1 MGATDF
7 GNQQLSYDYNQEATG
22 KLFNR
27 TNYKIIPT
35 GIYEGFTI
43 SKLSN
48 ILVSIDPG
56 VCLIEDAVNKVC
68 VRVET
73 ANSQNVS
80 VSNATPYLIFRMEWV
95 DVPNCYMD
103 MLAVAYGDIKETD
116 LIVGKCI
123 YDASGVT
130 LSTNFDYT
138 KRNDSFFLKLETQN
152 NYLRVSPTEPPSN
165 KVFVSSGVL
174 NSSKGSLIISG
185 GDFPSVGINPTI
197 NGRIDLVYV
206 DEDGNIQILEGTD
219 SSSPT
224 APRYGNRK
232 VIAEIRRGTN
242 KTIINGNEIY
252 QVMTSLD
259 VPTIS
264 SDFLI
269 NDAGNLYS
277 SENLEA
283 ALQEIAG
290 QPFTFKNTKTF
301 QGAIDVQATTGKV
314 ASKIKGASGQNIEEV
329 RKSDNTLVQ
338 RVDQNGRFHN
348 TVGATIKIADTG
360 NVFTTDEIEAAINQ
374 IASGAQTFKGAKTF
388 QDKVTLSDADIT
400 TAKITTAYVT
410 TVNASTVN
418 TTSQRKKKKNIHD
431 FDKSA
436 LDIINNTKIVYYT
449 YKNDLSKTE
458 HIGFIADDTPSEL
471 SGVKKDSMVI
481 SDTIGV
487 ILKAIQELNQKIEE
501 LK

>member
-1 MGATDF
+1 
-7 GNQQLSYDYNQEATG
+7 
-22 KLFNR
+22 
-27 TNYKIIPT
+27 
-35 GIYEGFTI
+35 
-43 SKLSN
+43 
-48 ILVSIDPG
+48 
-56 VCLIEDAVNKVC
+56 
-68 VRVET
+68 
-73 ANSQNVS
+73 
-80 VSNATPYLIFRMEWV
+80 
-95 DVPNCYMD
+95 
-103 MLAVAYGDIKETD
+103 
-116 LIVGKCI
+116 
-123 YDASGVT
+123 
-130 LSTNFDYT
+130 
-138 KRNDSFFLKLETQN
+138 
-152 NYLRVSPTEPPSN
+152 
-165 KVFVSSGVL
+165 
-174 NSSKGSLIISG
+174 
-185 GDFPSVGINPTI
+185 
-197 NGRIDLVYV
+197 
-206 DEDGNIQILEGTD
+206 
-219 SSSPT
+219 
-224 APRYGNRK
+224 
-232 VIAEIRRGTN
+232 
-242 KTIINGNEIY
+242 
-252 QVMTSLD
+252 MTSLD

-314 ASKIKGASGQNIEEV
+314 ASKIKGAYCQNIEEV

-374 IASGAQTFKGAKTF
+374 IASGTQTFKGAKTF
-388 QDKVTLSDADIT
+388 QDKVTLSNADIT
-400 TAKITTAYVT
+400 TAKITTANVT

-418 TTSQRKKKKNIHD
+418 TTSLRKKKKNIHD
-431 FDKSA
+431 FNKSA

-449 YKNDLSKTE
+449 YKDDPSKTE